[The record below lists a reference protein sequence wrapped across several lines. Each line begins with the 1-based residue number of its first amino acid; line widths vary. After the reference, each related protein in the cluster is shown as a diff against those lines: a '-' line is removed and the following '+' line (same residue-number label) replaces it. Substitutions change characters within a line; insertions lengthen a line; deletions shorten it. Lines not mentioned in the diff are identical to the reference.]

1 MNLHEALAQIAEI
14 RQQVARTETFRGYR
28 SGPVAFSGML
38 AILAAGLQAWWIDDP
53 IASMAQYLTL
63 WISAAAISLV
73 VTGVAMVLY
82 CRRSDSP
89 LSVPSAKLAVEQFTP
104 SLLAGVALTWAIV
117 ARASEAIWML
127 PGLWSVVFALGIFAS
142 YRLLP
147 KPTFLVGLY
156 YLLAG
161 VCCLAIAQGP
171 HALSPWAM
179 AVPFG
184 LGQLFAAAVLY
195 WTLERPYGD

>member
-28 SGPVAFSGML
+28 AAPVAFSGTL
-38 AILAAGLQAWWIDDP
+38 AILAAVVQAWWLDDP
-53 IASMAQYLTL
+53 VAGIAPYLTL
-63 WISAAAISLV
+63 WIFAAVVSLV
-73 VTGVAMVLY
+73 VTGAAMVLY

-117 ARASEAIWML
+117 ARAPEAVWML
-127 PGLWSVVFALGIFAS
+127 PGLWSIVFALGIFAS

-147 KPTFLVGLY
+147 KPTFLVGVY

-161 VCCLAIAQGP
+161 VGCLSLAQGP

-179 AVPFG
+179 AIPFG
-184 LGQLFAAAVLY
+184 IGQLFAAAVLY
-195 WTLERPYGD
+195 WTLERPHGD